1 MDDRQ
6 LQTHQLETQWYRV
19 CSRLKAEI
27 GDSAFDNWVKP
38 LKVAQLEGSEVN
50 LAVPSRFMRDWI
62 LANYLDRL
70 KELWHGENTGVQSVA
85 LSIQPTTQPNT
96 AVSDPENGPKDR
108 VLAKPTPK
116 TAPAVNSSAGSHR
129 MSQSFPRCHCSVQ

>member
-6 LQTHQLETQWYRV
+6 LQTHQLETQWCRV

-38 LKVAQLEGSEVN
+38 LKVSQLEGSEVN

-62 LANYLDRL
+62 LANYIDRL
-70 KELWHGENTGVQSVA
+70 RELWHGENEGVQSVA
-85 LSIQPTTQPNT
+85 LSIQPTTQT
-96 AVSDPENGPKDR
+96 SKIVHD
-108 VLAKPTPK
+108 
-116 TAPAVNSSAGSHR
+116 
-129 MSQSFPRCHCSVQ
+129 QSTD

>member
-1 MDDRQ
+1 MSNGMDDRQ
-6 LQTHQLETQWYRV
+6 LQTQWYRV

-38 LKVAQLEGSEVN
+38 LKVSEVEGSEVN

-70 KELWHGENTGVQSVA
+70 KELWHGENSSVQSVA
-85 LSIQPTTQPNT
+85 LSIQPVS
-96 AVSDPENGPKDR
+96 AV
-108 VLAKPTPK
+108 
-116 TAPAVNSSAGSHR
+116 
-129 MSQSFPRCHCSVQ
+129 